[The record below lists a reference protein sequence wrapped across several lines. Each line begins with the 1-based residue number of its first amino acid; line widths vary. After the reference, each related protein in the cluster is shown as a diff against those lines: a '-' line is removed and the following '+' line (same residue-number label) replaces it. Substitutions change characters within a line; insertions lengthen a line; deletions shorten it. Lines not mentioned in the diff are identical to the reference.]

1 MTDFHLIGIHSPIM
15 FSGFVASHIE
25 AYVYVL
31 IDPRDNRPF
40 YIGKGRFNR
49 VFDHA
54 TGAITSSL
62 SSDKLDLIR
71 EIIGSGLE
79 VKHLILRHG
88 LTDSVAL
95 DVESALIDFCS
106 VLNLPLTN
114 LVLGHHSWTSGA
126 MTTDE
131 VERKYSGDPLEVMEP
146 GFVLININR
155 TYGRAKGIDS
165 YYEATRKS
173 WVINRKRIPS
183 LKYALAEYRGFI
195 VAVYE
200 ISEWYEVLTKDK
212 KGGDK
217 IRWAFHGLPAA
228 GPISSRY
235 LNKSVAKKRGE
246 ANPLKFNYN
255 RSQST
260 APAP

>member
-1 MTDFHLIGIHSPIM
+1 M
-15 FSGFVASHIE
+15 FSGFVASHIG

-31 IDPRDNRPF
+31 IDPRGDRPF

-49 VFDHA
+49 VFDHTA
-54 TGAITSSL
+54 GAITSSL

-71 EIIGSGLE
+71 EIKGSGLE

-88 LTDSVAL
+88 LTDSIAL
-95 DVESALIDFCS
+95 DVESALIDFCT

-131 VERKYSGDPLEVMEP
+131 VERKYSGDPLEIMEP

-155 TYGRAKGIDS
+155 TYGRAKGSDS

-173 WVINRKRIPS
+173 WVIDKKRIPS
-183 LKYALAEYRGFI
+183 LKYALAEFRGFI

-212 KGGDK
+212 KGEDK
-217 IRWAFHGLPAA
+217 LRWAFHGLPAPA
-228 GPISSRY
+228 QISSKY
-235 LNKSVAKKRGE
+235 LNKSVAKKKGE
-246 ANPLKFNYN
+246 ANPLKYNYKPSPPPS
-255 RSQST
+255 RL
-260 APAP
+260 PCL